1 MTLLLCIDPLTLLI
15 YLFIAALAPVASLI
29 VGVGFIS
36 SLLNLIHEMKGG
48 RL

>member
-15 YLFIAALAPVASLI
+15 YLFVAALAPVTSVI
-29 VGVGFIS
+29 VGVGFVS
-36 SLLNLIHEMKGG
+36 SFFRLVREMKGG